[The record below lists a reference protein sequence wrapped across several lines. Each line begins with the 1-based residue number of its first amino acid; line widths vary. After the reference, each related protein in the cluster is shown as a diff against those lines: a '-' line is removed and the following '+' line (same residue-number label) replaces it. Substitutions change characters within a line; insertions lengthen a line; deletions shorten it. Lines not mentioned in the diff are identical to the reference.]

1 MARVQVETLG
11 NVLYQDKSRAR
22 ASEREWAALVR
33 AAAGGDA
40 LALQEL
46 YEKAHRP
53 VFTLAM
59 RSVFRRV
66 TAADLTLDVFD
77 DVWHRAGAYSPAQ
90 GTVLAWI
97 MNLARERILR
107 RTPAEDADVEACRQ
121 ERGALKEALDALSP
135 ADRALLEGV
144 FFDGR
149 YAVHERMRS
158 ALHGLARAI
167 AERANKT
174 WPERGNS
181 CERASMVYAH
191 ALQAL
196 SPQEGRQLEVHFLSC
211 GRCRREFGA
220 LRPVV
225 DSFAA
230 WPTDVLRPTTPLQR
244 RLALR
249 LSAVEH
255 SQPILSQERPQPEPE
270 WEAVAPGIS
279 VKLLATDDE
288 RHLVSMLVRLAPG
301 GEYPPHTHA
310 GTEELHLLDGELWI
324 DERKLLAG
332 AYNRAEA
339 GTGDK
344 RVWSET
350 GCACVLVTSTRDV
363 LS

>member
-1 MARVQVETLG
+1 MQVETTLG
-11 NVLYQDKSRAR
+11 TVLYQDKSRVR
-22 ASEREWAALVR
+22 ASEKEWAALVR
-33 AAAGGDA
+33 AVAGGDA

-46 YEKAHRP
+46 YEKSHRP
-53 VFTLAM
+53 VFTLAV
-59 RSVFRRV
+59 RATCRRV
-66 TAADLTLDVFD
+66 TAEDLTLDVFD

-97 MNLARERILR
+97 MNLARVRILQR
-107 RTPAEDADVEACRQ
+107 APAEDGDVEAFRQ
-121 ERGALKEALDALSP
+121 ERGALKQALDALVP
-135 ADRALLEGV
+135 ADRALLEAV

-149 YAVHERMRS
+149 DAQPARMRS
-158 ALHGLARAI
+158 ALHGLAQAI
-167 AERANKT
+167 AGRANKT
-174 WPERGNS
+174 WPERDNS
-181 CERASMVYAH
+181 CERAELVYAH

-196 SPQEGRQLEVHFLSC
+196 PPQEGRRLEVHFLSC
-211 GRCRREFGA
+211 GRCRRAFGA

-225 DSFAA
+225 DRFAA

-244 RLALR
+244 RLAMR

-255 SQPILSQERPQPEPE
+255 SQPMLSQDRAQPEAE
-270 WEAVAPGIS
+270 WEVVAPGIS
-279 VKLLATDDE
+279 VKMLATDTE
-288 RHLVSMLVRLAPG
+288 RDIVSMLVRLVPG
-301 GEYPPHTHA
+301 GEYPAHTHA
-310 GTEELHLLDGELWI
+310 GTEELHLLEGELWI
-324 DERKLLAG
+324 DDRKLYAG